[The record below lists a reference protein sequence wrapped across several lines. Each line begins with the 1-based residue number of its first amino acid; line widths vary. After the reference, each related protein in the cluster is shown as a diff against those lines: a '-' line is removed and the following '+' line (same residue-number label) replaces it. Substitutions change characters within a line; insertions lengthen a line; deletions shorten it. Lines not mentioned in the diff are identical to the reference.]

1 MTYMPSGWFPRG
13 ARPIARPI
21 YRFPGCP
28 GCCCC
33 CCCLLRCFSR
43 VSRPSQQHR
52 CPPIHRLWVHRE
64 SRCQAT
70 RTVASSWHASHP
82 PPSSSILPFSSH
94 SAVWTDG
101 SLDQGMVMGRAGAAL
116 GVDALSWNGLGF
128 LACDRD
134 VFLVSFL
141 DRWRIVERRSLEW
154 MMEGR

>member
-1 MTYMPSGWFPRG
+1 MLARSRARSTDSLAALAAAAAAAAASSAASPASLGRANNIAARQFIVYESTASHA
-13 ARPIARPI
+13 ARPREQSH
-21 YRFPGCP
+21 
-28 GCCCC
+28 
-33 CCCLLRCFSR
+33 LLGT
-43 VSRPSQQHR
+43 PATL
-52 CPPIHRLWVHRE
+52 RLLL
-64 SRCQAT
+64 
-70 RTVASSWHASHP
+70 
-82 PPSSSILPFSSH
+82 SSILPFSSH

-141 DRWRIVERRSLEW
+141 DRWRIVGRRSLEW